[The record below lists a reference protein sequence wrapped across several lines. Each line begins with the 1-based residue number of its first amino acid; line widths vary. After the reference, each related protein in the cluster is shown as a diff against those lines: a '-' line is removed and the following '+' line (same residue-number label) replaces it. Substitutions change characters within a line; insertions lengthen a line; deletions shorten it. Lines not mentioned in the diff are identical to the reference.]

1 MNDRDLRTRESDPRV
16 QGADVRRVPGR
27 DLPEENLTQY
37 VPGQIE
43 AAREACHVVCR
54 RHRADRLG
62 DVEEPRRRRPFARL
76 QRRVRSRE
84 VHGLLGDLGNPGAAP
99 GAIVVHLDLRG
110 LASVSEAH
118 IRIVIRPLRDQ
129 RTWEGRS
136 CAQDRD
142 FLYGWRVKQ
151 TGQHHDRNQDQ
162 HHGDDHDDDPDTA
175 PRTLLQALLFLRCD
189 CHSFHRL
196 LLLRRLFVP
205 WVGRRRPGSMTVTHE
220 VLPVKRWRG
229 NIYIVYEAN
238 PFCSIALGKPRSEGN
253 GRKEASADRRLDVCG
268 LPPEALGRR
277 CRPQGRGHG
286 LHRDGAG
293 GVRVDP
299 TAACGETAT
308 TPTHLRGKRRGTSGS
323 SAPQVDWRIHR
334 RLQLRRDS
342 VPPGDG
348 PLRATRREGLQPHG
362 HRAGGHRGDPEFGRD
377 PGSLGYRAERIA
389 RTYPTFAEG
398 RLEPKLIKEMDAA
411 RESATA
417 ILDKAFTALLT
428 ADIDAANEAVDDL
441 ARHQK
446 LIDGLSHHVATRKGE
461 ELLALAA
468 IVDSLARSANYA
480 TDIAEIAIDRAVF
493 QGT

>member
-37 VPGQIE
+37 
-43 AAREACHVVCR
+43 
-54 RHRADRLG
+54 
-62 DVEEPRRRRPFARL
+62 
-76 QRRVRSRE
+76 
-84 VHGLLGDLGNPGAAP
+84 AP

-110 LASVSEAH
+110 LASVIEAH

-142 FLYGWRVKQ
+142 FLCGWRVKQ

-238 PFCSIALGKPRSEGN
+238 PFCSIASR
-253 GRKEASADRRLDVCG
+253 
-268 LPPEALGRR
+268 
-277 CRPQGRGHG
+277 
-286 LHRDGAG
+286 
-293 GVRVDP
+293 
-299 TAACGETAT
+299 
-308 TPTHLRGKRRGTSGS
+308 
-323 SAPQVDWRIHR
+323 
-334 RLQLRRDS
+334 
-342 VPPGDG
+342 
-348 PLRATRREGLQPHG
+348 
-362 HRAGGHRGDPEFGRD
+362 
-377 PGSLGYRAERIA
+377 
-389 RTYPTFAEG
+389 
-398 RLEPKLIKEMDAA
+398 
-411 RESATA
+411 
-417 ILDKAFTALLT
+417 
-428 ADIDAANEAVDDL
+428 
-441 ARHQK
+441 
-446 LIDGLSHHVATRKGE
+446 
-461 ELLALAA
+461 
-468 IVDSLARSANYA
+468 
-480 TDIAEIAIDRAVF
+480 
-493 QGT
+493 